1 MIGPKEFMK
10 RWIKGMKDLSQVQ
23 LLRAQMVNQFGSA
36 VGLVFV
42 IVTVWAFGA
51 WYWVAFLGFIVGLQV
66 ISGLKSR
73 RELNLAMLLERS
85 AEEAMKG
92 KE

>member
-1 MIGPKEFMK
+1 MGPREFMR
-10 RWIKGMKDLSQVQ
+10 RWLQGMKDLSQAQ

-42 IVTVWAFGA
+42 IVTVWIFGA
-51 WYWVAFLGFIVGLQV
+51 WYWIAFLGFIVGLQV

-73 RELNLAMLLERS
+73 RELNLAVLLEKS
-85 AEEAMKG
+85 AEKAMKG
-92 KE
+92 K